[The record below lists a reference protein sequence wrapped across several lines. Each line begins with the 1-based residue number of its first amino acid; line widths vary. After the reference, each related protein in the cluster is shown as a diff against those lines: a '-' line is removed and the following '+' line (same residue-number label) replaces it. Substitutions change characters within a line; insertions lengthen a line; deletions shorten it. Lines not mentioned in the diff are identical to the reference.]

1 MRNGLENGDTG
12 REEGLKATGNR
23 DGGSSTWDT
32 GVAVYGATVKYLICL
47 NSVGKGGGVEGL
59 NCDGDALRQR
69 QHRTMIQMNGGE
81 GWKFWFSQA
90 TTLKNKESHS

>member
-1 MRNGLENGDTG
+1 MRY
-12 REEGLKATGNR
+12 
-23 DGGSSTWDT
+23 W
-32 GVAVYGATVKYLICL
+32 VAVYAATVKYLICL

-81 GWKFWFSQA
+81 GWKF
-90 TTLKNKESHS
+90 